1 MNIDINL
8 TVYAIKVKISND
20 YTFRVRVFSNVD
32 AEETLRDY
40 YHDMFFMEQPDI
52 TQYSVTRIASF
63 KDTDQ
68 LEIALRGYEYADKYQ
83 N

>member
-1 MNIDINL
+1 MDTNEL
-8 TVYAIKVKISND
+8 TVYSVKINMPNTSM
-20 YTFRVRVFSNVD
+20 FRVRVFSNVD

-52 TQYSVTRIASF
+52 TQYTVTKIAPF

-68 LEIALRGYEYADKYQ
+68 LAIALRGYEYADRYQ